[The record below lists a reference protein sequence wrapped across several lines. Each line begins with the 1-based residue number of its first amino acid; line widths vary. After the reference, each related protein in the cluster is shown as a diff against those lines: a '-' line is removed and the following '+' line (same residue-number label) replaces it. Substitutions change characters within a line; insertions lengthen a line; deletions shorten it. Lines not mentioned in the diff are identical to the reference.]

1 MLGVAGHVYNPRAGA
16 VETDRLLGLTGKPA
30 RANWPEFYTHT
41 YTHTNTYTTYV
52 HLHTC
57 IYTHTHTCMYIHIH
71 TTLQFPK
78 CIMSF

>member
-41 YTHTNTYTTYV
+41 YTHKGTYTHRHTHINTITHMYV
-52 HLHTC
+52 YTGTQML
-57 IYTHTHTCMYIHIH
+57 THT
-71 TTLQFPK
+71 
-78 CIMSF
+78 